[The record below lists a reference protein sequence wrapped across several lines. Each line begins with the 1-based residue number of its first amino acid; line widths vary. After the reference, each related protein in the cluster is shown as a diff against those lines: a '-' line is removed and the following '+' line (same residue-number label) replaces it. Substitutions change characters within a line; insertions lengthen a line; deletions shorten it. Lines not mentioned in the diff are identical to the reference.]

1 MIDCARRPT
10 LLLLNPRY
18 RRNPCS
24 SAARHALTPSL
35 ALPTIAAAT
44 PDDWQ
49 VHLHDENLCWG
60 EPPVSPVPDVVGI
73 SVHTAFACRAYEL
86 AARYRKLG
94 SRVVLGG
101 LHVTALPGEA
111 SRHADV
117 VVAGEGASVWP
128 EVLAGLRDGSLRDG
142 VVIRGSFSSP
152 AYRQS
157 PWPRRDVL
165 PEGAFL
171 TRASI
176 IATRG
181 CPQRCGYCYL
191 ATRGVRAPYQ
201 KRSLQDILG
210 EIDAIGERYVVF
222 TDNNLMAD
230 ASWGIELCRSLR
242 SRDLL
247 WSAAVTV
254 DVARRPDLVREMAAS
269 GCQGVFIGL
278 ETLSDDNLR
287 QQGKRTLPPS
297 EYERAVALLHEH
309 GIEVN
314 GSFVFGF
321 DHDDPDVFDR
331 TLEFIVRHRL
341 ECATFHILTPYPGTP
356 LFEDLERQGRIL
368 TRDWN
373 QYDTAHA
380 VFQPARMS
388 PAQLEQ
394 GYRRVYRELYS
405 WQNVL
410 ARRPPGAVRA
420 GAYLA
425 MTALY
430 KKWDLL
436 WKALVPMR
444 MTHALWSP
452 LVELHWRMGKLD
464 RHRWDEKIARSA
476 ATHESERRAGL
487 ALVA

>member
-1 MIDCARRPT
+1 MIDGTREAS
-10 LLLLNPRY
+10 LLLINPRY

-44 PDDWQ
+44 PEGWRI
-49 VHLHDENLCWG
+49 HLHDENLCWG
-60 EPPVSPVPDVVGI
+60 EPPATPVPDVVGI
-73 SVHTAFACRAYEL
+73 SVHTAFARRAYEL
-86 AARYRKLG
+86 AARYRALG

-101 LHVTALPGEA
+101 LHVTALPEEA
-111 SRHADV
+111 RQHADV

-128 EVLAGLRDGSLRDG
+128 QVLRGLREGSLG
-142 VVIRGSFSSP
+142 GGAVVRGSFVSP
-152 AYRQS
+152 CYSES
-157 PWPRRDVL
+157 PWARRDLL
-165 PEGAFL
+165 PQGAFL

-201 KRSLQDILG
+201 KRSLQDILA
-210 EIDAIGERYVVF
+210 EIDAVGERYVVF

-230 ASWGIELCRSLR
+230 PSWGIELCRALR

-247 WSAAVTV
+247 WSAAVTI
-254 DVARRPDLVREMAAS
+254 DVARRADLVREMAAS

-287 QQGKRTLPPS
+287 EQRKRTLPPS

-321 DHDDPDVFDR
+321 DHDGADVFDR

-356 LFEDLERQGRIL
+356 LFEELDRQGRIL
-368 TRDWN
+368 TRDWDR
-373 QYDTAHA
+373 YDTAHA

-388 PAQLEQ
+388 PAQLEE

-405 WQNVL
+405 WQNVV
-410 ARRPPGAVRA
+410 ARRPAGTVRA

-430 KKWDLL
+430 KKWDFL

-452 LVELHWRMGKLD
+452 LVELHWRMGRAARL
-464 RHRWDEKIARSA
+464 RWAEPQGETAPVPREGGR
-476 ATHESERRAGL
+476 TRL